1 MIKLTDENFD
11 TEVNN
16 AKKLVLV
23 DFFATWC
30 DPCTMLAPIL
40 EKVEKD
46 LGDKIVLMKVNVDE
60 APMASQKFRVSS
72 IPMVVLL
79 KDGKLISSFV
89 GLRPEEVI
97 KEWIKE
103 NSPKEEPVVDNES
116 KINEMIKGYEVYAEK
131 TGLKLNPDRKALERI
146 MKGLLANEAKH
157 GEKYCPCRR
166 VVGNKEEDS
175 KKICPCFWHKAEVE
189 KDGHCFCNLFVK

>member
-1 MIKLTDENFD
+1 MAIILTDENFD
-11 TEVNN
+11 KEVSGT
-16 AKKLVLV
+16 KKLVLV

-40 EKVEKD
+40 EKIEKD
-46 LGDKIVLMKVNVDE
+46 LGDKIVLMKANVDE
-60 APMASQKFRVSS
+60 APAASQKFRVSS

-89 GLRPEEVI
+89 GLRPEEAI
-97 KEWIKE
+97 KEWIKKYMEE
-103 NSPKEEPVVDNES
+103 NFD
-116 KINEMIKGYEVYAEK
+116 EMIQEYEVYAEK
-131 TGLKLNPDRKALERI
+131 NNLKLNPDRKVLERI

-175 KKICPCFWHKAEVE
+175 KKICPCSWHKDEVE